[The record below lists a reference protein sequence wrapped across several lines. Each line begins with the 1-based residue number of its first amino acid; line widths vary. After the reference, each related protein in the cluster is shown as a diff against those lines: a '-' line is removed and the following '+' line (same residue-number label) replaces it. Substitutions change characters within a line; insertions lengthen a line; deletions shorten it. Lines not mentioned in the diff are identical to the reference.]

1 MFIIHGLI
9 HKHEQEFESCY
20 ICTGRSD
27 KNIIYFIF
35 ILTMPNTS
43 PYMLAKI
50 FDMLI
55 DIFELVI
62 LYTFFLLSVYFWK
75 NESMAI

>member
-1 MFIIHGLI
+1 MFIIRGLI
-9 HKHEQEFESCY
+9 HKHELEFESCY

-35 ILTMPNTS
+35 ISTMPNIS

-55 DIFELVI
+55 DVFELVI